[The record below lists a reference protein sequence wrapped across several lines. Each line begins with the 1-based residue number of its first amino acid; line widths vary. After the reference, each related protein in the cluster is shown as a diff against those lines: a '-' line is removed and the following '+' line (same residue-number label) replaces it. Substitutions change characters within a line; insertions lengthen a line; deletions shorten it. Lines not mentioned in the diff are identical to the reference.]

1 MSYCRSLLCT
11 RRLFCPCDWCSGCTW
26 PEFARGVTYYFSIGG
41 KCHRRE
47 TADKLSA
54 AAKLQQEAKV
64 AVCTPKKVAAADRRH
79 PLLDYIPGWQA
90 RYEQAA
96 EQVAQ
101 AIWAGVPEEDRLI
114 ILLVSYET
122 YWKRSE
128 VPGSLEGR
136 QIDTMRILNPRVAE
150 GLVQLSISKDGCLEM
165 S

>member
-1 MSYCRSLLCT
+1 M
-11 RRLFCPCDWCSGCTW
+11 
-26 PEFARGVTYYFSIGG
+26 
-41 KCHRRE
+41 
-47 TADKLSA
+47 
-54 AAKLQQEAKV
+54 